1 MSTKARFFVP
11 GPDKKLGNRYQLL
24 ECLGDGSY
32 GWVWRA
38 ERIDDGSIVAVKI
51 PKAQSKTNDDL
62 EEGKGLIGKAPHP
75 NVVSLNWMGRVPPER
90 EWYAIDMEYFPA
102 VTLADMLDRNQDGF
116 VTSYARLLSY
126 YEQVLLGME
135 HLHSLGMSHGDI
147 KPQNIL
153 VNADLVKITDFGS
166 SLLPED
172 MYARS
177 RENGGTILYSAPE
190 VVGATRIS
198 RRGDGR
204 FLADIYSLGILLYQL
219 VSGRLPHDTLTQVAR
234 HAPFPRPVEVSSS
247 ICKDLDAFIM
257 KALEHEPR
265 DRWATIAAMREAF
278 ANARRAQLAFSPVRT
293 VTNAGQ
299 RYEDWSS
306 TAQQLAD
313 EGQYGQ
319 AEAVARSEFQATGDP
334 IALLMMVRAAFT
346 EERYFDGLRSIES
359 QPGALNGSD
368 QIGSELRRLALTGYL
383 ETRQV
388 SQARALVDRCLKD
401 SSNAPEMELTKAS
414 ILAMDAEYQGAVEVL
429 LDLNR
434 RLPQRPAIL
443 KRLVMAYEQ
452 LRDLGKAQAFLKA
465 YRRAVPDDAWGSG
478 RHEVFQGLGV
488 P

>member
-1 MSTKARFFVP
+1 MSAKPRFFVP

-38 ERIDDGSIVAVKI
+38 ERLEDGAIVAVKI
-51 PKAQSKTNDDL
+51 PKAQGKTNDDL

-75 NVVSLNWMGRVPPER
+75 NVVSLNWMGRVPPQR

-126 YEQVLLGME
+126 YEQILLGME
-135 HLHSLGMSHGDI
+135 HLHELGMSHGDI

-153 VNADLVKITDFGS
+153 VNAEVVKITDFGS

-219 VSGRLPHDTLTQVAR
+219 ITGRLPHDTLTQVAR
-234 HAPFPRPVEVSSS
+234 HAPFPRPIEVSTS
-247 ICKDLDAFIM
+247 ICHELDAFIM
-257 KALEHEPR
+257 KALQHEPN
-265 DRWATIAAMREAF
+265 DRWATVPLMKEAF
-278 ANARRAQLAFSPVRT
+278 AQVRRTQLAFSPLRT
-293 VTNAGQ
+293 VTATGQ

-313 EGQYGQ
+313 TGKYGQ
-319 AEAVARSEFQATGDP
+319 AEDVARSEFQATGDP
-334 IALLMMVRAAFT
+334 IALLMMVRAAFA
-346 EERYFDGLRSIES
+346 EERYFDGLRSIET
-359 QPGALNGSD
+359 QVQVLNGTD

-388 SQARALVDRCLKD
+388 AHARGLIDLCLRD
-401 SSNAPEMELTKAS
+401 SANAPEMELTKAS
-414 ILAMDAEYQGAVEVL
+414 ILAMDADYQSAVDIL

-443 KRLVMAYEQ
+443 KRLVMVYEQ

-465 YRRAVPDDAWGSG
+465 YRKIVPDDSWGVG
-478 RHEVFQGLGV
+478 RQEIFVGLGV
-488 P
+488 A

>member
-1 MSTKARFFVP
+1 MRSKSRFFVP
-11 GPDKKLGNRYQLL
+11 GPDKKLGNKYQLL

-38 ERIDDGSIVAVKI
+38 ERIEDGAIVAVKI
-51 PKAQSKTNDDL
+51 PKAQGKTNDDL
-62 EEGKGLIGKAPHP
+62 EEGKGLIGKTPHA

-102 VTLADMLDRNQDGF
+102 VTLSEMLDRNQDGF

-126 YEQVLLGME
+126 YDQVLLGME

-153 VNADLVKITDFGS
+153 VNAELVKITDFGS

-219 VSGRLPHDTLTQVAR
+219 ITGRLPHDTLTQVAR
-234 HAPFPRPVEVSSS
+234 HAPFPRPIEISSS
-247 ICKDLDAFIM
+247 ICQELDGFVT
-257 KALEHEPR
+257 KALEHDPR
-265 DRWATIAAMREAF
+265 NRWASVTVMKEAF
-278 ANARRAQLAFSPVRT
+278 AQIRRTQLAYSPVRT
-293 VTNAGQ
+293 ATASGQ

-313 EGQYGQ
+313 NGHFGQ

-334 IALLMMVRAAFT
+334 LALLMMVRAAFT
-346 EERYFDGLRSIES
+346 EERYFDGLKSIES
-359 QPGALNGSD
+359 QPTALNSTD

-388 SQARALVDRCLKD
+388 SHARSLIERCLLD
-401 SSNAPEMELTKAS
+401 SSNSPEMELTKAS
-414 ILAMDAEYQGAVEVL
+414 ILAMDAEYQGAVDIL

-465 YRRAVPDDAWGSG
+465 FRKVAPDDVWGMS
-478 RHEVFQGLGV
+478 RQEVFLGLGV
-488 P
+488 A

>member
-1 MSTKARFFVP
+1 MSSKPRFFVP
-11 GPDKKLGNRYQLL
+11 GPDKKLGDKYQLL

-38 ERIDDGSIVAVKI
+38 ERLYDGAIVAVKI
-51 PKAQSKTNDDL
+51 PKAQSKKNDDL
-62 EEGKGLIGKAPHP
+62 EEGKCLIGKAPHA

-90 EWYAIDMEYFPA
+90 EWYVIDMEYFPA

-116 VTSYARLLSY
+116 VTSYARLMSY
-126 YEQVLLGME
+126 YDQVLLGME
-135 HLHSLGMSHGDI
+135 HLHSFGMSHGDI

-190 VVGATRIS
+190 VVGATRMS

-219 VSGRLPHDTLTQVAR
+219 ISGRLPHDTLTQVAR

-247 ICKDLDAFIM
+247 ICNDLDAFIM

-278 ANARRAQLAFSPVRT
+278 AQARRAQLAFCPVRT
-293 VTNAGQ
+293 VTSAGQ

-313 EGQYGQ
+313 DGHYGQ

-359 QPGALNGSD
+359 QPESLTGSD
-368 QIGSELRRLALTGYL
+368 QIGSELRRLALMGYL

-388 SQARALVDRCLKD
+388 SQARALVDRCLTD

-414 ILAMDAEYQGAVEVL
+414 VLAMDAEYQGAVEIL

-465 YRRAVPDDAWGSG
+465 YRKICPEDTWATG
-478 RHEVFQGLGV
+478 RQEVFFGLGV
-488 P
+488 A